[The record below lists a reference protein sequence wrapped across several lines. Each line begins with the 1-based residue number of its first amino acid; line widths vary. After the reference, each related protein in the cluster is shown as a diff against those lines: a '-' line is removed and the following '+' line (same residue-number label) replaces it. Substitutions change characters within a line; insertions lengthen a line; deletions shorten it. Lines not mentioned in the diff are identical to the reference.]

1 MERRYGIVISKI
13 VTLGLLLLF
22 VLNASASDPETEKTG
37 GIRGKV
43 LTSDAR
49 PAEAVMI
56 VLAEPNITTTT
67 QTDGSFVFRH
77 IAPGKYHLLISVAGY
92 STTTREVT
100 VEQGKTATVSFTLE
114 ASSKAL
120 QEVVVTGNHHKLSR
134 SSTYDVAKIPL
145 KNIENPQVYTTITK
159 DLLQQQQV
167 FSVDD
172 AMQNAT
178 GVTKMWDATGR
189 GGDGGGYYN
198 MRGFVVQSQLRNGIA
213 GNVTS
218 RIDASN
224 LERIEVIKGPSAT
237 LFGSTL
243 TSYGGL
249 INRVTKKPY
258 DHFGG
263 EVGFAAGSFGF
274 NRFSADINTPLD
286 KNRDVLMRVNAAY
299 NYEGSFQDYG
309 FSRNVAIAP
318 SLSYRVNDRLS
329 FHFDAEYMAGQN
341 TGLSA
346 FFFSYGQPIAKL
358 GTNRADELNIDYKR
372 AYATNDLYQTSR
384 NTNLF
389 GQMTYRLSSQW
400 SMQTNVTT
408 TSSYSNGP
416 SPYFYLLTDAEV
428 KNDPNAVG
436 NGYISRNDQFT
447 NNSHD
452 NVLEIQHN
460 FNGDFNIGS
469 LRNRF
474 VGGIDFFH
482 HHSNQF
488 FGGNTYDT
496 IYAKGNIPTY
506 RDFNRRNLDKVYDTK
521 GLAFTFPSHYISNT
535 YSAYVSDVL
544 NITDNLLVQAG
555 LRIDYFDNKGN
566 YSDVSGKYE
575 NGYTQTALSPKF
587 GIVYQPI
594 KDKVSLFANYQ
605 NGFTNKPTTNPS
617 GKPFKPEQ
625 ANQMEGGV
633 KVSLL
638 QDMITGTISYY
649 DIRVKD
655 IIRPGNVPNVSIQD
669 GTQYSKGVEVE
680 VIAHPAR
687 GLDIVAGYA
696 YNDSKYEK
704 TEKNL
709 EGLRPATAGSP
720 TVANLWVSYRIQQ
733 GAVKGLGFG
742 AGGNYAS
749 DNKVVN
755 DKALGYFYLPAYT
768 LLNGSIFYEN
778 DRFRFGF
785 KLNNITNKA
794 YWIGYSTVNPQKT
807 RNFSGSIA
815 FKF

>member
-1 MERRYGIVISKI
+1 MA
-13 VTLGLLLLF
+13 TL
-22 VLNASASDPETEKTG
+22 SAYALDDEAEKNGT
-37 GIRGKV
+37 IRGKV
-43 LTSDAR
+43 ITADAK
-49 PAEAVMI
+49 PAQEVMI
-56 VLAEPNITTTT
+56 VLAEPNVSTTTGN
-67 QTDGSFVFRH
+67 DGSFTFRH
-77 IAPGKYHLLISVAGY
+77 VAPGKYHLLITLAGY
-92 STTTREVT
+92 STITEEVT
-100 VEQGKTATVSFTLE
+100 VEAGKTATVSLKLE

-120 QEVVVTGNHHKLSR
+120 KEVVITGNHNKLIR

-145 KNIENPQVYTTITK
+145 KNLENPQVYTTITK

-198 MRGFVVQSQLRNGIA
+198 MRGFVVQSQLRNGVA

-218 RIDASN
+218 RIDAAN

-237 LFGSTL
+237 LFGSSL

-274 NRFSADINTPLD
+274 NRFNADINTPLD
-286 KNRDVLMRVNAAY
+286 KNHDVLMRVNAAY
-299 NYEGSFQDYG
+299 NYENSFQDYG
-309 FSRNVAIAP
+309 FSRSVAVAP

-329 FHFDAEYMAGQN
+329 FNFDAEYMAGQN

-346 FFFSYGQPIAKL
+346 FFFSYGQPISAL
-358 GTNRADELNIDYKR
+358 GTNRADKLNIDYNR
-372 AYATNDLYQTSR
+372 AYAMNDLYQTYR

-389 GQMTYRLSSQW
+389 GQMTYSLSPQW
-400 SMQTNVTT
+400 TMQTNVTT
-408 TSSYSNGP
+408 TSSYSDGP
-416 SPYFYLLTDAEV
+416 SPYFYLLTDAQV
-428 KNDPNAVG
+428 KNDPTAVG

-447 NNSHD
+447 DNSHD
-452 NVLEIQHN
+452 NVVELQHN
-460 FNGDFNIGS
+460 FNGDFHIGS

-474 VGGIDFFH
+474 VGGVDFFH
-482 HHSNQF
+482 HNSNQF

-496 IYAKGNIPTY
+496 IYAKGVIPTY
-506 RDFNRRNLDKVYDTK
+506 SDFNRRNLDKVYAEK
-521 GLAFTFPSHYISNT
+521 GLSFTYPAHYITNT

-555 LRIDYFDNKGN
+555 LRIDYFDNKGS
-566 YSDVSGKYE
+566 YVDSLGTYQ
-575 NGYTQTALSPKF
+575 NGYNQTALSPKF
-587 GIVYQPI
+587 GIVYQPL
-594 KDKVSLFANYQ
+594 KDKISLFANYQ
-605 NGFTNKPTTNPS
+605 NGFTNKAGVNLD
-617 GKPFKPEQ
+617 GKAFKPEQ
-625 ANQMEGGV
+625 ANQLEGGV
-633 KVSLL
+633 KVAFL
-638 QDMITGTISYY
+638 QDKITGTISYY
-649 DIRVKD
+649 DIKVTD
-655 IIRPGNVPNVSIQD
+655 IIRPSPVNPNVSVQD

-680 VIAHPAR
+680 VVAHPVN

-696 YNDSKYEK
+696 YNDSRYEK

-720 TVANLWVSYRIQQ
+720 SVANLWVSYRIQQ

-742 AGGNYAS
+742 VGGNYAS

-755 DKALGYFYLPAYT
+755 DKSLGYFILPSYT
-768 LLNGSIFYEN
+768 ILNGSIFYEN
-778 DRFRFGF
+778 SRFRVGF
-785 KLNNITNKA
+785 KLNNITDKH

>member
-22 VLNASASDPETEKTG
+22 VLNASANDPETEKTG
-37 GIRGKV
+37 AIRGKV

-49 PAEAVMI
+49 PAADVMI
-56 VLAEPNITTTT
+56 VLAEPNVTTTT
-67 QTDGSFVFRH
+67 EADGSFVFRH
-77 IAPGKYHLLISVAGY
+77 VSPGKYHLLITLAGY
-92 STTTREVT
+92 STVTEEVT
-100 VEQGKTATVSFTLE
+100 VQQGKTATVSFTLE

-120 QEVVVTGNHHKLSR
+120 QEVVVTGSHNRITRK
-134 SSTYDVAKIPL
+134 STYDVAKIPL
-145 KNIENPQVYTTITK
+145 KNLENPQVYTTITK
-159 DLLQQQQV
+159 ELLQQQQV

-189 GGDGGGYYN
+189 GGDGGGYYS

-224 LERIEVIKGPSAT
+224 LERVEVIKGPSAT
-237 LFGSTL
+237 LFGSNLGT
-243 TSYGGL
+243 YGGL
-249 INRVTKKPY
+249 INRVTKRPY

-263 EVGFAAGSFGF
+263 EAGFAVGSFGF

-299 NYEGSFQDYG
+299 NYENSFQDYG
-309 FSRNVAIAP
+309 FNRSVAVAP

-329 FHFDAEYMAGQN
+329 FNFDAEYMAGQN

-346 FFFSYGQPIAKL
+346 FFFSSGQPMSKL
-358 GTNRADELNIDYKR
+358 GTHRADELNIDYKR
-372 AYATNDLYQTSR
+372 AYAMNDLYQTSR
-384 NTNLF
+384 STNLF

-400 SMQTNVTT
+400 SMQTNI
-408 TSSYSNGP
+408 TSTNSYSDGP

-428 KNDPNAVG
+428 KGDPNAIG

-452 NVLEIQHN
+452 NVIELQHN
-460 FNGDFNIGS
+460 FNSDFNIGR

-482 HHSNQF
+482 HKANQF

-506 RDFNRRNLDKVYDTK
+506 RDFNRRNLDKVYDAQ
-521 GLAFTFPSHYISNT
+521 GLAFTYPINLITNT

-566 YSDVSGKYE
+566 YNDVSGKYE
-575 NGYTQTALSPKF
+575 NGYTQAALSPKF
-587 GIVYQPI
+587 GVVYQPL

-605 NGFTNKPTTNPS
+605 NGFTNKATANPN
-617 GKPFKPEQ
+617 GRPFKPEQ

-638 QDMITGTISYY
+638 NDMITGTVSYY

-655 IIRPGNVPNVSIQD
+655 IIRPTNVPNVSVQD

-687 GLDIVAGYA
+687 GLDVVAGYA
-696 YNDSKYEK
+696 YNDSKFEK
-704 TEKNL
+704 TEAKL
-709 EGLRPATAGSP
+709 EGLRPATAGAP

-742 AGGNYAS
+742 VGGNYAS

-755 DKALGYFYLPAYT
+755 DREVGYFYLPSYT
-768 LLNGSIFYEN
+768 VLNGSIFYEN
-778 DRFRFGF
+778 NRFRLGF
-785 KLNNITNKA
+785 KLNNITNKE